1 MAALPK
7 RLAVIGA
14 GQMGA
19 GIAQVVATSGIA
31 TKLVDQSEAVLDRA
45 VEGMEKSLAKL
56 VAKGR
61 LDAGTAEGA
70 MERLYTTTKLQV
82 RAGGGAG
89 SRAWRGMGGMGL
101 WLGRGMQQLTAWLWD
116 GPGLSLSTM
125 D

>member
-61 LDAGTAEGA
+61 LDASAAEGA

-82 RAGGGAG
+82 RAERGG
-89 SRAWRGMGGMGL
+89 W
-101 WLGRGMQQLTAWLWD
+101 
-116 GPGLSLSTM
+116 
-125 D
+125 